1 MRSAEDETMTDYD
14 PYEGRTRDQYL
25 RDLAEENGVPLHMV
39 RLAADML
46 GPDEDFDGLVRPS
59 RTWQTRA
66 NSMIDLN
73 STEDSLA
80 RLSIALSDTLN
91 AGFTPVAEAHIQQAC
106 AFIALARQSL
116 ELADLDQTHALAELQ
131 RGGR

>member
-46 GPDEDFDGLVRPS
+46 GPDEDFDDLV
-59 RTWQTRA
+59 TTV
-66 NSMIDLN
+66 
-73 STEDSLA
+73 ED
-80 RLSIALSDTLN
+80 
-91 AGFTPVAEAHIQQAC
+91 
-106 AFIALARQSL
+106 
-116 ELADLDQTHALAELQ
+116 LADEGEFDD
-131 RGGR
+131 